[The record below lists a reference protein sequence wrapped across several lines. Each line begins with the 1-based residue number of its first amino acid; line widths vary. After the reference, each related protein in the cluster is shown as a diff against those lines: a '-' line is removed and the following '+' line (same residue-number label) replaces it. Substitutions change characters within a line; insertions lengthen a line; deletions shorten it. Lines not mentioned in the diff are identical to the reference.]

1 MTGIIFASITNMH
14 IVIAIPTFNRFEYL
28 KKNISIILKQNLNS
42 KIKLSICISNTA
54 STDSTEE
61 YLNSLY
67 KDNKNIFIINKQ
79 INNEYENLGNLASII
94 PNNADWVWYM
104 GDDDMLINNNAIL
117 KVVDL
122 IYKKE
127 IDFIHVSQ
135 FRRSDSSDSLIYDS
149 VGNLCN
155 KIGYTEI
162 LGWISSLLMRRNFFV
177 EGLINTQKKMFN
189 FPQNYSAFN
198 HSLHF
203 YQLLHDKKGVFF
215 DSGLVDPQDIRQTND
230 SISRWANEKVPERYL
245 RLMDDFIELKNT
257 NLLPFKVK
265 DIFFRYQ
272 NINLWDR
279 WIIYLLNETIRSD
292 VPLENK
298 LEKDFL
304 IKINHFWEKMILFTD
319 LISSNNTKKYLQN
332 IIKTSMG
339 LSIKYL
345 FDHDHRQAYETFMID
360 QCNLLKQSCYDF
372 KTVIF

>member
-1 MTGIIFASITNMH
+1 MH

-67 KDNKNIFIINKQ
+67 KDNKNMFIINKQ

-345 FDHDHRQAYETFMID
+345 FDHDHRQAYKTFMID